1 MKRYFRVGKDGLW
14 YAGSKHTTAAKFNIT
29 RVKACKQ
36 MAEEL
41 GVASITAFDLKDDAA
56 DPRSGDWAEVPVPA
70 TPTPPPERT
79 IEELANSTDELTAE
93 ESARLIRATAKA
105 AGL

>member
-1 MKRYFRVGKDGLW
+1 MIRYFRVGKDGLW
-14 YAGSKHTTAAKFNIT
+14 YAGTKQTAAAKFKIT
-29 RVKACKQ
+29 RAKACKQ

-41 GVASITAFDLKDDAA
+41 GVASITAVDLADDAA
-56 DPRSGDWAEVPVPA
+56 DPRSGDSAPVPA
-70 TPTPPPERT
+70 NPTPPPERT
-79 IEELANSTDELTAE
+79 IDELANSTDPLTAE

>member
-1 MKRYFRVGKDGLW
+1 MIRYFRVGKDGLW
-14 YAGSKHTTAAKFNIT
+14 YAGTKQTAAA
-29 RVKACKQ
+29 KACKQ

-41 GVASITAFDLKDDAA
+41 GVASITAVDLADDAA
-56 DPRSGDWAEVPVPA
+56 DPRSGDSAPVPPN
-70 TPTPPPERT
+70 PTPPPERT
-79 IEELANSTDELTAE
+79 IEELANSTDPLTAE